1 MNKVVVRIRGSEY
14 NIVGKNPEQMKS
26 VARYVDEEM
35 NKIREGNPKLSSL
48 TTTIVA
54 CLNIADELFDCAH
67 ENEDL
72 HNEIAKLKENMSIP
86 SEESIEQEGQI
97 AKKLEQKELE
107 TIEKDYRIEE
117 LERKSKEQ
125 NDIIENLNKSNEEM
139 KAELEKYKA
148 EIESLKNEAQDANKR
163 AESAETMSSQWQN
176 KTYSLQLKCSELESK
191 LKNREG
197 AL

>member
-1 MNKVVVRIRGSEY
+1 MNKVVVRILGSEY

-97 AKKLEQKELE
+97 AKKLEQKELGVFQRHILLKHPFDIRVE
-107 TIEKDYRIEE
+107 VNY
-117 LERKSKEQ
+117 ERRG
-125 NDIIENLNKSNEEM
+125 II
-139 KAELEKYKA
+139 
-148 EIESLKNEAQDANKR
+148 
-163 AESAETMSSQWQN
+163 SSCWFF
-176 KTYSLQLKCSELESK
+176 
-191 LKNREG
+191 
-197 AL
+197 

>member
-1 MNKVVVRIRGSEY
+1 MNKVVVRILGSEY

-35 NKIREGNPKLSSL
+35 NKIKEGNPKLSSL
-48 TTTIVA
+48 ATTIVA

-139 KAELEKYKA
+139 KAELEKYKV

>member
-1 MNKVVVRIRGSEY
+1 MNKVVVRILGSEY

-48 TTTIVA
+48 TTTIVE

>member
-1 MNKVVVRIRGSEY
+1 MNKVVVRILGSEY

-117 LERKSKEQ
+117 LER
-125 NDIIENLNKSNEEM
+125 
-139 KAELEKYKA
+139 YKV